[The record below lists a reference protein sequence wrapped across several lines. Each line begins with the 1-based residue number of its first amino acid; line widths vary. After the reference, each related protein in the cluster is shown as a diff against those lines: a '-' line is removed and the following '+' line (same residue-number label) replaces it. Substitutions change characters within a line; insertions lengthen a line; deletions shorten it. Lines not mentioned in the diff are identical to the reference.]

1 MYDRDAIT
9 PFPYQLPENAPVPMR
24 AMRDIRHGLEI
35 PERNLREVQAVYYG
49 MVTKVEGLI
58 GRVLEAIEAEG
69 LFENSI
75 VMFWVDHG
83 DFAAQY
89 GLPEKWDTCMADCL
103 MHVPC
108 ILHAPGLPAGISV
121 ESLTEHTDLAP
132 TILELLDIEPG
143 WGIHGESLIPAIE
156 GRHCKGAVFADGG
169 HEEEM
174 RERFVREWGERHGP
188 HETQRGG
195 KQDVYARCPDSMAR
209 TKMVRTKRWKLVIR
223 ETGGNELYDMEA
235 DPYELR
241 NLWGRPES
249 ASVTS
254 ALLQS
259 IVQWDLRTDTDRPIQ
274 QRVCA

>member
-24 AMRDIRHGLEI
+24 AMRDIRHGPEI

-49 MVTKVEGLI
+49 MVTKVEGLV

-108 ILHAPGLPAGISV
+108 ILHAPGLPAGIGV

-132 TILELLDIEPG
+132 TILELLGIEPG

-169 HEEEM
+169 HEKEM
-174 RERFVREWGERHGP
+174 RERFVREWGERHDP
-188 HETQRGG
+188 HETRRGG

-209 TKMVRTKRWKLVIR
+209 TKMVRTERWKLVIR

-235 DPYELR
+235 DPYELH

-249 ASVTS
+249 APVMP

-274 QRVCA
+274 EKVCA